1 VSLVETSLIEHSL
14 NALSLEI
21 KFGVQNKGCSKF
33 IQDITLYLQ
42 KCEDYCGSC
51 PDGGALLQY
60 GSSVCLQTCPD
71 GYYENSA
78 STQCEKCDKNCT
90 ACSLTSTQCNSCGL
104 MSGKYFFL
112 DSNL

>member
-1 VSLVETSLIEHSL
+1 LAAVSLVETGLVEHSL

-42 KCEDYCGSC
+42 RCEDYCGSDITLYLQRCEDYCGSC

-60 GSSVCLQTCPD
+60 GSSVCLLTCPD

-78 STQCEKCDKNCT
+78 STQC
-90 ACSLTSTQCNSCGL
+90 
-104 MSGKYFFL
+104 
-112 DSNL
+112 